1 MIGGDSEDETGT
13 GYTPLQGQYLAFIY
27 YYTKLHGEPPA
38 ERDMV
43 KYFKV
48 TAPVVHQMVLTLEKK
63 GFLFRVP
70 GAARSIVLR
79 LKRAQLPDL
88 E

>member
-1 MIGGDSEDETGT
+1 MIGGDSDDETGT
-13 GYTPLQGQYLAFIY
+13 AYTPLQGQYLSFIY

-38 ERDMV
+38 ERDMMN
-43 KYFKV
+43 YFRV
-48 TAPVVHQMVLTLEKK
+48 TAPVVHQMVLALEKK
-63 GFLFRVP
+63 GFISRVP
-70 GAARSIVLR
+70 GDARSIAVR

>member
-1 MIGGDSEDETGT
+1 MSDDFEKTSGD
-13 GYTPLQGQYLAFIY
+13 YTRLQGQYLAFIY
-27 YYTKLHGEPPA
+27 YYAKLHSEPPA

-43 KYFKV
+43 NYFKV
-48 TAPVVHQMVLTLEKK
+48 TPPVVHQMVLTLEKK
-63 GFLFRVP
+63 GFIFRVP
-70 GAARSIVLR
+70 GASRSIVLR

>member
-1 MIGGDSEDETGT
+1 
-13 GYTPLQGQYLAFIY
+13 
-27 YYTKLHGEPPA
+27 
-38 ERDMV
+38 MV
-43 KYFKV
+43 NYFKV
-48 TAPVVHQMVLTLEKK
+48 TAPVVHQMVLALEKK
-63 GFLFRVP
+63 GFISRVP